1 MIYCLSITMGVNC
14 QEVFLV
20 GFNLSKQFNKM
31 YFQFLD
37 AEVLVIYST
46 GTTTKQVPT

>member
-14 QEVFLV
+14 QEAVLLEFSL
-20 GFNLSKQFNKM
+20 NKLFNKM

-37 AEVLVIYST
+37 AEVLVS
-46 GTTTKQVPT
+46 VPNVLN